1 MARNKGKTLNNEFK
15 YDANT
20 TEYGFMLK
28 KKRNLWWLL
37 LLLLPILLFI
47 PCHKDIKVKCVEA
60 GADAPV
66 AGMEVTLV
74 YDAHFL
80 WKDGS
85 FFITENVRRTQSTD
99 DQGIAVFKDLPCSV
113 FSYVFYCLSR
123 ADAVAQSECH
133 SEAKTN
139 FNFHFR
145 RNVDLEMPLNRED
158 LYVMLLDKETGD
170 FLPGG
175 LLVYEYEENGKTVT
189 DSVHA
194 EADGVAVIP
203 QVPSC
208 AEMKMLK
215 GACYGYADTIR
226 MSVPCQQLVVA
237 NPEEALRLRP
247 LKERFTFF
255 VKNKETRQPIPD
267 ALCQV
272 TLTHP
277 GDSKTQIVRFVRT
290 SVDGKGIAVYDSAFV
305 LSTIAI
311 HASKLHY
318 RDGDLEGGPW
328 TVEKFILQ
336 DDDMRTVWLE
346 PDRYMEEFVNVDSI
360 TGKPVPG
367 VRNSIR
373 VTHPDGTSEDYT
385 EIGNSNGVFPV
396 QTKEDD
402 RVEIISEKDGY
413 VKKHVVY
420 PRFGDLQEMEKAI
433 RMKPEFATMQFRT
446 VRESDWEVL
455 PDCDLTVT
463 GTISGRLLPINSG
476 TGEFKVTM
484 RKAELLSI
492 VASRSGFV
500 TNSTKVRNASY
511 NELHSAPQ
519 ERRDIPMRH
528 DVKSC
533 DGGFKEKSKNNHEC
547 VYNMGVE
554 VGDSQI
560 VLDFYG
566 VADYLTVYDG
576 VGRKGRECVPRQA
589 ILNKRVIP
597 FHFTKG
603 AVTVVIEGGSNW
615 EYVVECP

>member
-1 MARNKGKTLNNEFK
+1 MARNKEKTLNNEFK
-15 YDANT
+15 YDGNT

-66 AGMEVTLV
+66 AGVDVTLA

-80 WKDGS
+80 WKDGG
-85 FFITENVRRTQSTD
+85 FFTTENVRRTQPTD
-99 DQGIAVFKDLPCSV
+99 DQGVAVFKDLPCSV
-113 FSYVFYCLSR
+113 FSYIFYCLGR

-145 RNVDLEMPLNRED
+145 CNVDLEVPLNRVD
-158 LYVMLLDKETGD
+158 LHVMLLDKETDD
-170 FLPGG
+170 FLSGG
-175 LLVYEYEENGKTVT
+175 ILVYEYEGNGKKVV
-189 DSVHA
+189 DSVRA

-208 AEMKMLK
+208 AELKMLK
-215 GACYGYADTIR
+215 GTCYGYADTVR
-226 MSVPCQQLVVA
+226 MDVPCRQLVVA

-255 VKNKETRQPIPD
+255 VKNKETKQPIPD
-267 ALCQV
+267 AQCQV
-272 TLTHP
+272 TLTYP
-277 GDSKTQIVRFVRT
+277 GERKTQVVKYVRT
-290 SVDGKGIAVYDSAFV
+290 SIDGKGIAVYDSAFV

-311 HASKLHY
+311 HVSKLHY
-318 RDGDLEGGPW
+318 RDGHLEGGPW

-336 DDDMRTVWLE
+336 DDDTRTVWLE
-346 PDRYMEEFVNVDSI
+346 PESFLQEFVNVDSI
-360 TGKPVPG
+360 TGNPVPG

-373 VTHPDGTSEDYT
+373 VTHPDGTSEEHT

-402 RVEIISEKDGY
+402 HVEIISEKDGY
-413 VKKHVVY
+413 FRKRTVC
-420 PRFGDLQEMEKAI
+420 PRFGDIQKEDTTL
-433 RMKPEFATMQFRT
+433 RMRPEFATLRFRT
-446 VRESDWEVL
+446 VRESNWELL
-455 PDCDLTVT
+455 PDCDLNVT
-463 GTISGRLLPINSG
+463 GTISGHLQPVNSG
-476 TGEFKVTM
+476 TGEFSVTM

-500 TNSTKVRNASY
+500 TNSTKVKNASY

-519 ERRDIPMRH
+519 ERRDIPLNY
-528 DVKSC
+528 DLKPC
-533 DGGFKEKSKNNHEC
+533 DGGFREKSKNNHEC
-547 VYNMGVE
+547 VYNMGME
-554 VGDSQI
+554 EGDSQI

-566 VADYLTVYDG
+566 VADYLTIYDG
-576 VGRKGRECVPRQA
+576 IGRKGRECVPRQS
-589 ILNKRVIP
+589 ILNKMVIP